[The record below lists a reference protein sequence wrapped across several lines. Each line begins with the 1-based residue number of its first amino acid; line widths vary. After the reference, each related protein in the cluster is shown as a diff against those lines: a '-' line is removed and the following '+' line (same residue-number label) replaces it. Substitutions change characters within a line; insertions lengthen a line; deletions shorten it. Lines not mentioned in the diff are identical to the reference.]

1 MILYIVLLS
10 DIPITMHI
18 FILYL
23 TEEYNKKLEFPRYY
37 FYASV
42 DITQRHGAIQL
53 NDAHFQLC
61 SGYV

>member
-1 MILYIVLLS
+1 
-10 DIPITMHI
+10 MHI

-53 NDAHFQLC
+53 NEAHFCAWDMYKQKNNL
-61 SGYV
+61 VTH